1 MADQHD
7 DRLAP
12 LRQLAAA
19 TDDPPLLDL
28 VTATLEIL
36 EQDTARVLDQTY
48 IARDIA
54 ARTKAGD
61 WFGNTELAEILSDA
75 DYFLR
80 LYKQQR
86 DGLGQIKTALR
97 ARRSQLDRPA

>member
-36 EQDTARVLDQTY
+36 EEDTARVLDQTH

-75 DYFLR
+75 DHFLR

-86 DGLGQIKTALR
+86 DGLSQIKTALR